1 METTP
6 VALVVILAVV
16 VTIALA
22 DVLLMQR
29 VLIPKI
35 CDHFE
40 RPPAFNVVPAQPLPA
55 ALPITFKAADGLL
68 LHGCLMNSELPDPP
82 GLVLFLPEHRGNHWT
97 AYRYCQA
104 LIDQGYVILAFDFRN
119 QGESESLEGY
129 SPSHWM
135 TEYEM
140 QDVAAAM
147 EFIGSHHLLSTLPII
162 TFGVSRGGVAA
173 LLAACRYHRIR
184 GVIADSAFG
193 TITTLRFF
201 ADRFAGLYV
210 PESLFRFFPEWHI
223 SGTLRRVMA
232 LSERRRNCH
241 YVHLEDEVH
250 HLESRSVL
258 LISGSADSYISTEVA
273 RRLQQLAGSGTQ
285 LWIARGARHNS
296 ARLLHTEEY
305 DRRVRSHAAR
315 CLQSDSTP
323 VADLTVEAEDNVDAS
338 ADTRSPHRPV
348 ARTA

>member
-1 METTP
+1 MAVVLILAPILT
-6 VALVVILAVV
+6 AVILVA
-16 VTIALA
+16 IADALI
-22 DVLLMQR
+22 QR
-29 VLIPKI
+29 VLVPKI
-35 CDHFE
+35 CDRFE
-40 RPPAFNVVPAQPLPA
+40 QPPAFNVVPGVPVPG
-55 ALPITFKAADGLL
+55 ALPVSFKAADGLE
-68 LHGCLMNSELPDPP
+68 LHGSLFNSELPDPL

-97 AYRYCQA
+97 APRYCQA
-104 LIDQGYVILAFDFRN
+104 LIDQGYVVLAFDFRN
-119 QGESESLEGY
+119 QGESESLPGY

-147 EFIGSHHLLSTLPII
+147 EFIGSHHILSTLPIV

-201 ADRFAGLYV
+201 ADRFAGLFV
-210 PESLFRFFPEWHI
+210 PQKLFRFFPEWHI
-223 SGTLRRVMA
+223 SATLRRVMA

-241 YVHLEDEVH
+241 YVHLEDEVR

-258 LISGSADSYISTEVA
+258 LISGSADSYISSEVA
-273 RRLQQLAGSGTQ
+273 RRLQKLAGSGTQ
-285 LWIARGARHNS
+285 LWIARGAGHNN
-296 ARLLHTEEY
+296 ARLRLTEEY

-315 CLQSDSTP
+315 CLQSDSP
-323 VADLTVEAEDNVDAS
+323 AVAGVPAEVEDEADADKT
-338 ADTRSPHRPV
+338 APRRRI

>member
-1 METTP
+1 MAF
-6 VALVVILAVV
+6 VLILAVV
-16 VTIALA
+16 LTIALA

-29 VLIPKI
+29 VLVPKI

-40 RPPAFNVVPAQPLPA
+40 RPPAFNVVPGTSLPNA
-55 ALPITFKAADGLL
+55 VPVTFKAADGLA
-68 LHGCLMNSELPDPP
+68 LHGSLINSELADPP

-97 AYRYCQA
+97 APRYCQA

-119 QGESESLEGY
+119 QGESEALPGY

-210 PESLFRFFPEWHI
+210 PQSLFRFFPEWHI
-223 SGTLRRVMA
+223 SRTLRRVMA

-258 LISGSADSYISTEVA
+258 LISGSADSYVSTDVA

-296 ARLLHTEEY
+296 ARLLHTDEY
-305 DRRVRSHAAR
+305 DSRVRSHAVR

-323 VADLTVEAEDNVDAS
+323 ITDLTVEVADQVETNS
-338 ADTRSPHRPV
+338 DTRAPHRPV

>member
-1 METTP
+1 MAF
-6 VALVVILAVV
+6 VAILALIL
-16 VTIALA
+16 TIALA
-22 DVLLMQR
+22 DLLLMQR

-40 RPPAFNVVPAQPLPA
+40 RPPAFNVIPGVPLPD
-55 ALPITFKAADGLL
+55 ALPVTFKAADGLT
-68 LHGCLMNSELPDPP
+68 LHGSLINSELPDPP

-97 AYRYCQA
+97 AHRYCQA

-119 QGESESLEGY
+119 QGESESLTGY
-129 SPSHWM
+129 APSHWM

-147 EFIGSHHLLSTLPII
+147 EFISTHHLLSTLPII

-201 ADRFAGLYV
+201 ANRFAGLFV
-210 PESLFRFFPEWHI
+210 PEKIFRFFPEWHI
-223 SGTLRRVMA
+223 SKTLRRVMA

-273 RRLQQLAGSGTQ
+273 QRLQQLAGSGTQ

-296 ARLLHTEEY
+296 ARVLHTAEY
-305 DRRVRSHAAR
+305 DRLVRSHAAR
-315 CLQSDSTP
+315 CLQSDSSP
-323 VADLTVEAEDNVDAS
+323 VTDLTVEVLDLADA
-338 ADTRSPHRPV
+338 ATDTRSSRRSV